1 MSQSAATLPHQASQA
16 GVSGRRRT
24 SWSTLQVMA
33 QRFKLGVIG
42 GVLLA
47 IITALAVLAPVL
59 PLASPDAQRISQSL
73 QPPGVAGYVL
83 GTDDL
88 GRDMLSRLIWGA
100 RVSLAVGLL
109 STLAAAGVGVA
120 VGLAAG
126 YLGGWADMVLMRVM
140 DVVLAFPTLVLAV
153 AIVGVLGPGI
163 VNGSVAI
170 AIVSLPR
177 FTRLVRAEAIRLR
190 QLEYVVAAVALGA
203 PSIRIMLRH
212 ILPQTTGVVVVQFSL
227 AVAAAILAEASLSF
241 LGLGVQPP
249 TPSWGGMLR
258 TGYPFLDRAAWM
270 AIEAGLAITLTVLGC
285 SLLGDAIRDYLDPRL
300 REQ

>member
-1 MSQSAATLPHQASQA
+1 
-16 GVSGRRRT
+16 
-24 SWSTLQVMA
+24 MA

-42 GVLLA
+42 GGLLVAIVALALLA
-47 IITALAVLAPVL
+47 SVL
-59 PLASPDAQRISQSL
+59 PLPSPETQRISQSL
-73 QPPGVAGYVL
+73 QPPGAAGYVL

-88 GRDMLSRLIWGA
+88 GRDMLSRVLWGA
-100 RVSLAVGLL
+100 RVSLTVGFL
-109 STLAAAGVGVA
+109 STAAAAIVGVA

-126 YLGGWADMVLMRVM
+126 YRGKWVDVVLMRVM

-163 VNGSVAI
+163 FNGAVAI
-170 AIVSLPR
+170 AVVTLPR
-177 FTRLVRAEAIRLR
+177 FTRVVRAEAIRLKG
-190 QLEYVVAAVALGA
+190 LEYVLAAVALGV
-203 PSIRIMLRH
+203 PSGRILLRH
-212 ILPQTTGVVVVQFSL
+212 ILPQTTGLVVVQFSL
-227 AVAAAILAEASLSF
+227 SVAAAILAEASLSF

-258 TGYPFLDRAAWM
+258 TGYPFLDRAPWM
-270 AIEAGLAITLTVLGC
+270 AIEAGLAITLTVLAC

>member
-1 MSQSAATLPHQASQA
+1 MSQVAATLPQQAAPAKSL
-16 GVSGRRRT
+16 VRRRT
-24 SWSTLQVMA
+24 RSSTARVMA

-42 GVLLA
+42 GALLA
-47 IITALAVLAPVL
+47 VIVALALSAPVL
-59 PLASPDAQRISQSL
+59 PLMSPEAQRISQSL
-73 QPPGVAGYVL
+73 QPPGAAGYLL

-100 RVSLAVGLL
+100 RVSLAVGFL
-109 STLAAAGVGVA
+109 STASAMVVGVA

-126 YLGGWADMVLMRVM
+126 YLGRWVDTVSMRVV

-163 VNGSVAI
+163 VNGSIAI
-170 AIVSLPR
+170 ALVSVPR
-177 FTRLVRAEAIRLR
+177 FTRVVRAETMRLK
-190 QLEYVVAAVALGA
+190 QLEFVLAAVAMGG
-203 PSIRIMLRH
+203 PGVRILLRH
-212 ILPQTTGVVVVQFSL
+212 ILPQTTGLVVVQGSL
-227 AVAAAILAEASLSF
+227 SVAAAILAEASLSF

-249 TPSWGGMLR
+249 TPAWGGMLR
-258 TGYPFLDRAAWM
+258 TGYPFLDRAPWI

-285 SLLGDAIRDYLDPRL
+285 SLLGDAIRDYVDPRL

>member
-1 MSQSAATLPHQASQA
+1 MSQAAPALPRQAAPLASVA
-16 GVSGRRRT
+16 RRRT
-24 SWSTLQVMA
+24 RSSSVAVMA

-42 GVLLA
+42 GGLLVAIVALALLA
-47 IITALAVLAPVL
+47 SVL
-59 PLASPDAQRISQSL
+59 PLPSPETQRISQSL
-73 QPPGVAGYVL
+73 QPPGAAGYVL

-88 GRDMLSRLIWGA
+88 GRDMLSRVLWGA
-100 RVSLAVGLL
+100 RVSLTVGFL
-109 STLAAAGVGVA
+109 STAAAAIVGVA

-126 YLGGWADMVLMRVM
+126 YRGKWVDVVLMRVM

-163 VNGSVAI
+163 FNGAVAI
-170 AIVSLPR
+170 AVVTLPR
-177 FTRLVRAEAIRLR
+177 FTRVVRAEAIRLKG
-190 QLEYVVAAVALGA
+190 LEYVLAAVALGV
-203 PSIRIMLRH
+203 PSGRILLRH
-212 ILPQTTGVVVVQFSL
+212 ILPQTTGLVVVQFSL
-227 AVAAAILAEASLSF
+227 SVAAAILAEASLSF

-258 TGYPFLDRAAWM
+258 TGYPFLDRAPWM
-270 AIEAGLAITLTVLGC
+270 AIEAGLAITLTVLAC